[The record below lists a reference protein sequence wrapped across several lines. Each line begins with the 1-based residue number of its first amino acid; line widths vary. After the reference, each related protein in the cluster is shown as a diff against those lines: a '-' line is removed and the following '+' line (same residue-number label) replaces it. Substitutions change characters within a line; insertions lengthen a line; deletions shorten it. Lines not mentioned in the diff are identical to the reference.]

1 MRACFL
7 LYVLCIFRIKASIKI
22 RCGIGEIR
30 GKGDIFLELSY
41 WSKDIT
47 YCILT
52 KDDGVH
58 EKTVLH
64 FDRYDEYNSFDS
76 ESKWNMCVKLLQKHY
91 NSFSA
96 NVTFSNVS
104 NNHATKWTFKC
115 NVLSSKAVYTDSCNL
130 KIFERPSN
138 VECDP
143 QYSPTLNLVCTAV
156 GMFNNSKCTF
166 YVTLN
171 NSDHYEQTNISYGN
185 KDGKPRCSLH
195 LQSVDVGT
203 EYNITVTIYP
213 NVTGNDTDIQFGSSK
228 TFTDDGQQITAYTT
242 MNNSMFSPNFSR
254 PTTIEKQFLCNEI
267 EEEISVTTYS
277 FMPKDLYESLSF
289 PLRNLTSQECNVS
302 NLSFQ
307 NVTLCVNTSSLSA
320 PRSFVC
326 LTDEDNVFIY
336 CYVNGTIKI
345 VCFKNDKR
353 SRARAFM
360 LLLIVSS
367 TLVLVSASLTTYALR
382 KYKEGPEASLKKAT
396 LVRLCLVTDTHQT
409 SDYIVLC
416 EKGISYRR
424 LSYKHR

>member
-242 MNNSMFSPNFSR
+242 MNNSMFSP
-254 PTTIEKQFLCNEI
+254 T
-267 EEEISVTTYS
+267 
-277 FMPKDLYESLSF
+277 
-289 PLRNLTSQECNVS
+289 
-302 NLSFQ
+302 
-307 NVTLCVNTSSLSA
+307 
-320 PRSFVC
+320 
-326 LTDEDNVFIY
+326 
-336 CYVNGTIKI
+336 
-345 VCFKNDKR
+345 
-353 SRARAFM
+353 RAFM

-382 KYKEGPEASLKKAT
+382 KYK
-396 LVRLCLVTDTHQT
+396 
-409 SDYIVLC
+409 DYIVLC

-424 LSYKHR
+424 LRKTSIDIEFEVINIDNTDIYRLKKRRSSTKEDVYCTIQDMQHITTNLTCYE